1 MLLQGRTA
9 IVTGAGNRDGIGF
22 AVGRLFVAEGARV
35 ILADRDAS
43 GVQAAAEALGSAALA
58 SVTDVTSAEACARL
72 CDMARDRFGGLDILV
87 NSAGRVQA
95 RRTVD
100 ITRED
105 YDAVMDVNLRGTLQM
120 CQSAL
125 TLMRRDAAIVCIAS
139 IAAQRGGGLMGG
151 PHYAASKAGVLGLVR
166 AMARDVSPDGIR
178 VNAINPGVILSS
190 MTRGFYDEELTEKV
204 ISQILLRRFGET
216 EDVARAC
223 LFLASDLS
231 SYITGSAIDVNGGM
245 HMN

>member
-9 IVTGAGNRDGIGF
+9 IVTGAGNLDGIGF
-22 AVGRLFVAEGARV
+22 AVARLFVAEGARV
-35 ILADRDAS
+35 ILADRDTE
-43 GVQAAAEALGSAALA
+43 GVAEAARALGPAALDSA
-58 SVTDVTSAEACARL
+58 TDVTDAEACADL
-72 CDMARDRFGGLDILV
+72 CALARDRFGGLDILV

-125 TLMRRDAAIVCIAS
+125 GLMGAGASIICIAS

-166 AMARDVSPDGIR
+166 AMARDVSPSGIR

-190 MTRGFYDEELTEKV
+190 MTRGFYDDDLTEKV
-204 ISQILLRRFGET
+204 MSQILLRRFGET

-231 SYITGSAIDVNGGM
+231 SYITGSSLDVNGGM